1 LKYGVPAATVTV
13 LVHAIVAIITKRPAE
28 EHIIQKL
35 LALCPDANIQY
46 AQGECIRVIVLN
58 VLPVMDAL
66 VMSMDS
72 TSADFVPVA
81 E

>member
-1 LKYGVPAATVTV
+1 LKYGVLAAMAMA
-13 LVHAIVAIITKRPAE
+13 LVHVIVAIITKRPAG

-35 LALCPDANIQY
+35 LALCLDANIQY
-46 AQGECIRVIVLN
+46 ALEVYTPATVVSVQLATDV
-58 VLPVMDAL
+58 P

-81 E
+81 V